1 MRSHGSYIGTL
12 GLDKPWYSRTI
23 TNPGYP
29 DKGTGEYWYDYKG
42 FYFVRDG
49 SGRGLVIPSDSI
61 LKVSVGYWHG
71 FTFSGTKI
79 LKIVWHIGR
88 QKLSSGF
95 IVAYPEQIKQAL
107 TATGWA

>member
-1 MRSHGSYIGTL
+1 MRSRGSYLGTQ
-12 GLDKPWYSRTI
+12 GLDKPWYARSI

-29 DKGTGEYWYDYKG
+29 GKGPGEYWYDYKG

-49 SGRGLVIPSDSI
+49 TGKGIVIPSDSI

-71 FTFSGTKI
+71 LTFSRIKM
-79 LKIVWHIGR
+79 LKIVWQTGR
-88 QKLSSGF
+88 VRMSSGF
-95 IVAYPEQIKQAL
+95 IVSFPEQIKQAL